1 MQERHIEIQELRR
14 SPSRCLDEVRRG
26 TTLRLTDGQQPPVAR
41 LVPEPESSKSK
52 GNLPIQRSRGKLKM
66 TRPGARP
73 RGGGSMA
80 DLVRENRR

>member
-14 SPSRCLDEVRRG
+14 NLSRCLDEVRRG
-26 TTLRLTDGQQPPVAR
+26 TTLRLTDGEQPIAR

-52 GNLPIQRSRGKLKM
+52 GDLPIEQGRGRLKM
-66 TRPGARP
+66 IKPRARL

-80 DLVRENRR
+80 DIVRENRR

>member
-14 SPSRCLDEVRRG
+14 NLSRCLDEVRRG
-26 TTLRLTDGQQPPVAR
+26 TTLRLTDGEQPVAR

-52 GNLPIQRSRGKLKM
+52 GNLPIEQGRGRLKM
-66 TRPGARP
+66 TRPRARL

-80 DLVRENRR
+80 DIVRENRR

>member
-14 SPSRCLDEVRRG
+14 NPSRCLDEVRRG
-26 TTLRLTDGQQPPVAR
+26 TTLRLTDGQQPVAR
-41 LVPEPESSKSK
+41 LVLEPESGKTKS
-52 GNLPIQRSRGKLKM
+52 NLPIEQGRGRLKM
-66 TRPGARP
+66 TKPGARL